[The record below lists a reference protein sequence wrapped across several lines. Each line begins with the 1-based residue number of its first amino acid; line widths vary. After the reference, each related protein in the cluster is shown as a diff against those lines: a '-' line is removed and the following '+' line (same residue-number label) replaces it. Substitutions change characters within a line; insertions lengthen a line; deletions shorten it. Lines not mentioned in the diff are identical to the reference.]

1 MFLLRILYS
10 FITYYCF
17 IACLYVTGRPCCK
30 SLCLDII
37 IIIITDFEAVSFTR
51 AKDTK
56 GALMYQN
63 RLFGG

>member
-17 IACLYVTGRPCCK
+17 IACLYMTGRPCCK

-37 IIIITDFEAVSFTR
+37 IIIIIMYAVIWHTR
-51 AKDTK
+51 SQF
-56 GALMYQN
+56 L
-63 RLFGG
+63 

>member
-1 MFLLRILYS
+1 
-10 FITYYCF
+10 
-17 IACLYVTGRPCCK
+17 VTGRPCCK